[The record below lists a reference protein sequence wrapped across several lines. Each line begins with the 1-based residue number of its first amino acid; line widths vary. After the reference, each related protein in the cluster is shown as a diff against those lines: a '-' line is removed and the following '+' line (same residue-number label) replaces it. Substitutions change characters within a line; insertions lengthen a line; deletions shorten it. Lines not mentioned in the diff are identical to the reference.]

1 MSVKVIAQLNAFS
14 TEKTEYEFEPQS
26 VSAIIKK
33 IDTNN
38 VSNTGWR
45 VLFNDEIVTDFSR
58 VPADGTTVL
67 LKLVPTGDN
76 KETGNGM
83 KIGGGALA
91 ALGVIVGLTIGWTG
105 FGGVLAGSLIGSGV
119 GLLLGGVALYNM
131 DIPSL
136 KDRPSP
142 DQDPSI
148 RGSQNQLRQRGYIP
162 VLLGK
167 RRFYTDLAMTSYT
180 WVDPET
186 GSMYLYQLFCAGQK
200 DIVIDESTLKID
212 ETLLS
217 SYQSGDNIEYAI
229 SYGGS
234 VPPVFTKCVHEDQI
248 MGILRHSTEDG
259 TDASIIK
266 TTPECTELNVD
277 IFFLSGLGKYNDEG
291 KLKETSVTVK
301 AYYKKADEPDAAY
314 QLLGNFTETGNVI
327 TGEELKTKRYAI
339 TKTGL
344 VSSMYTVKITRETG
358 DSTDN
363 KVIDDVYVGSI
374 RAIKD
379 ELPVSARRCR
389 QLTLVALKIKA
400 TEKLNNVVQKLN
412 FIAQSKMP
420 VWDGI
425 HSGSSGWTQS
435 ELTSNPASA
444 AVYAMQTE
452 IAQQRLAS
460 SEIDWT
466 SFERLYT
473 WCNVHGYEC
482 NTYITDSMSISQLL
496 SAIGSTCRTEIL
508 RMNGKITA
516 LMDIERSSAVQ
527 LFTPRNSYNYSE
539 TIISADIPDALNI
552 GFEDKDSG
560 YAANEFYLYNTPSGN
575 KAEEPHTIQDVQ
587 LWGVTSS
594 EQARKLGMWKYAV
607 TRNRPFFHTWSCDVE
622 YLMCQ
627 KGDWV
632 KYAGDIALIGTTQC
646 RVAESLYHDG
656 QCIGIIVDE
665 LVHMSEGINV
675 IRYRQSD
682 GTLHLQEIIYSAE
695 DTKTLLFVSILPG
708 EEAPSPD
715 DLVTVGLQNFDTID
729 LIIADIKC
737 DGNLSAEITAVDYSP
752 AVFDVDNPDFV
763 LPDFDSKISSVPA
776 TVDNGI
782 ISPSEWNIFFTYHD
796 GLEEPD
802 TPKGDGT
809 TNGWHTTPSSE
820 SIWVSSKYAKN
831 IFSGQ
836 WSKPRTNI
844 GPKGEDGTDGK
855 DGKDGIS
862 LTNKGNWTASTSY
875 DVNDYVYYASNKTSY
890 VCKEKHTSGSTFDP
904 SKWTVLSA
912 QGQPGSSATQY
923 YIHYVYADD
932 TTGTNY
938 STNQTRK
945 YIGTYTDTTQADAAS
960 FAALPA
966 GVVWSQITGTDGK
979 DGEDGK
985 DGHTPT
991 VSVSKSGTTT
1001 TINID
1006 GKTSTINDGTNG
1018 ENGLTPNPNIQSGN
1032 RDGDGWS
1039 GFDYFWNGN
1048 FQKNNST
1055 TNENYIYSAPTEKF
1069 VSAGKTYTISFE
1081 AKQNGNL
1088 KDGATEVF
1096 YYGNDYSNTG
1106 YITSKTYRP
1115 TTEWQKFTHTFTITA
1130 GKVLVNQRI
1139 RFDNNGTKTTGQTA
1153 NLVIRN
1159 VKIEEGSVATP
1170 FCYSNRDNSEEG
1182 EYYTYNNIDKISA
1195 GTFKKTG
1202 GSNGTWDSQ
1211 IYSNKGYSKCSVS
1224 AKASQTNAWIMFG
1237 LNSDPKTDANYTSI
1251 DFAWYFVGNGTLQ
1264 IYENGNQVNVGSL
1277 TYTTSTVLRIDYDGT
1292 NVKYYK
1298 DNVLIRSYTRTSNT
1312 LLYLDTSFYS
1322 LNGILNSLSFSPI
1335 GSTGNTGA
1343 KGDSYSASLTM
1354 GKMSTGVWSLNVYK
1368 NGVLCTDD
1376 LYLNIK
1382 IFNSNT
1388 NAWTTSAYSG
1398 TKITTGTYSNNYGT
1412 EGLTAYN
1419 VKVCSDS
1426 GLTKVLCEAETHVGE
1441 KGETGSPGAPGSP
1454 GSPGT
1459 PGTSA
1464 IATTISTNTIYVKC
1478 DSNGNVMNAQSYTIN
1493 VNSRQGTSRVA
1504 QTITKPSN
1512 PTGVTITATNPTA
1525 NADGSIVFA
1534 FTNGSN
1540 LGNVSKNALTFTVG
1554 TATFVINIIKDGI
1567 AHGLGMKVNY
1577 SAFSTPNDAEIYF
1590 HGYDENGQPAD
1601 VNGWVMF
1608 KGEKVEI
1615 AKGMHVNPDTLIPW
1629 SADVFMVKRSTT
1641 IFNVW
1646 YDSTNTTWKYLASGG
1661 SSTANWS
1668 WQDTDIIFA
1677 RYKNSS
1683 ASEGAIPSGVIY
1695 NPALTK
1701 SEIFIQAFQIEANSI
1716 KAEKIDAT
1724 GLEVNQ
1730 LKSKNFNGSAGSE
1743 SGFYFNGTD
1752 SAVIVGGISVPAN
1765 TELHYGNAIYDSEYI
1780 KNSDYSSV
1788 VAFGKNA
1795 GYKTNVKG
1803 NYSASVTYE
1812 RRDVVISSGK
1822 YYASLVDNNRNH
1834 AITDTAYWMDM
1845 TDGLNAESVA
1855 IGWDSLCSNVSGK
1868 YNVAVG
1874 PKTLTV
1880 NSEGGENTAI
1890 GQVALYKNTT
1900 GNRNVA
1906 VGSNALVH
1914 NTSGTGNIGIGTG
1927 AGLNIT
1933 SGSDNIAIGNSVN
1946 VFRDYL
1952 SNQINIGNKIQYM
1965 EFYAYMTQ
1973 DEVFNALATM
1983 CNGAVA
1989 NKYVSAMGRVGDPE
2003 SGKNKTFDHLR
2014 FDSTSKLVLRNCNE
2028 TVYLTVNKGSNTGIG
2043 SRLQVMVLSWN

>member
-14 TEKTEYEFEPQS
+14 TEKTEYEFEPQP

-45 VLFNDEIVTDFSR
+45 VLFNDEIITDFSR
-58 VPADGTTVL
+58 VPTDGTTVL

-234 VPPVFTKCVHEDQI
+234 VPPFFKKCVHEDQI

-301 AYYKKADEPDAAY
+301 AYYKKADEPDASY
-314 QLLGNFTETGNVI
+314 QLLGSFTETGNVI

-344 VSSMYTVKITRETG
+344 VSSMYTVKITRETV

-389 QLTLVALKIKA
+389 QLTLLALKIKA

-560 YAANEFYLYNTPSGN
+560 YAANEFYVYNTPSGN

-607 TRNRPFFHTWSCDVE
+607 TRSRPFFHTWSCDVE

-646 RVAESLYHDG
+646 RVAESLYRDG

-695 DTKTLLFVSILPG
+695 DTKTLLFVSVLPG

-763 LPDFDSKISSVPA
+763 LPDFDNKISSVPA

-782 ISPSEWNIFFTYHD
+782 ISPSEWNIFLTYHD

-802 TPKGDGT
+802 TPEGDGT
-809 TNGWHTTPSSE
+809 TNGWHITPSSE

-831 IFSGQ
+831 IISGQ

-855 DGKDGIS
+855 DGKDGKDGIS
-862 LTNKGNWTASTSY
+862 LTNKGNWTARTSY

-890 VCKEKHTSGSTFDP
+890 VCKEKHTSGSTFDS

-960 FAALPA
+960 FEKLPQ

-985 DGHTPT
+985 DGTNGSDGNGISAINYYYA
-991 VSVSKSGTTT
+991 VTTT
-1001 TINID
+1001 NSAPSAD
-1006 GKTSTINDGTNG
+1006 SVTSTTIPTTFNETNRF
-1018 ENGLTPNPNIQSGN
+1018 L
-1032 RDGDGWS
+1032 W
-1039 GFDYFWNGN
+1039 
-1048 FQKNNST
+1048 QK
-1055 TNENYIYSAPTEKF
+1055 EVI
-1069 VSAGKTYTISFE
+1069 TYT
-1081 AKQNGNL
+1081 
-1088 KDGATEVF
+1088 
-1096 YYGNDYSNTG
+1096 
-1106 YITSKTYRP
+1106 
-1115 TTEWQKFTHTFTITA
+1115 
-1130 GKVLVNQRI
+1130 KVE
-1139 RFDNNGTKTTGQTA
+1139 TPKTT
-1153 NLVIRN
+1153 
-1159 VKIEEGSVATP
+1159 VA
-1170 FCYSNRDNSEEG
+1170 
-1182 EYYTYNNIDKISA
+1182 
-1195 GTFKKTG
+1195 
-1202 GSNGTWDSQ
+1202 
-1211 IYSNKGYSKCSVS
+1211 
-1224 AKASQTNAWIMFG
+1224 
-1237 LNSDPKTDANYTSI
+1237 
-1251 DFAWYFVGNGTLQ
+1251 
-1264 IYENGNQVNVGSL
+1264 
-1277 TYTTSTVLRIDYDGT
+1277 
-1292 NVKYYK
+1292 
-1298 DNVLIRSYTRTSNT
+1298 LI
-1312 LLYLDTSFYS
+1312 
-1322 LNGILNSLSFSPI
+1322 
-1335 GSTGNTGA
+1335 
-1343 KGDSYSASLTM
+1343 
-1354 GKMSTGVWSLNVYK
+1354 GVY
-1368 NGVLCTDD
+1368 
-1376 LYLNIK
+1376 
-1382 IFNSNT
+1382 
-1388 NAWTTSAYSG
+1388 
-1398 TKITTGTYSNNYGT
+1398 
-1412 EGLTAYN
+1412 
-1419 VKVCSDS
+1419 
-1426 GLTKVLCEAETHVGE
+1426 
-1441 KGETGSPGAPGSP
+1441 GETGSPTKDNLLKNSNFKDGVISGGWEKWSSPTSLEKASDTLFGQCAKCVFSATQWQGSQYFIDNVKAGATYTLSCYFWNNSGATLTIGVHNRNSSKGIISQVWLPSFTDGGATWVRKEITFTTPANTTNLLIMIGGNVASINNGKTAYWTNVKLEENTVATSWILHSTEMKGDKGDSGTSYVTLVTDDDLNTKLAKDTIYVSTVTAVCASLKNKPADMVAGEVRVEVKWCGGDAYIMQYLYARLQTTYQQFSRAVYNKTTFSAWTPMGENGEDGYTPIKGVDYDDGNGISSIEYTYAVTSTSAAPAASSVTSTIIPTTFNATNRYLWQKEVISYTKTSTPKTTVALIGVYGEKGNPGEPGSP
-1454 GSPGT
+1454 GA

-1464 IATTISTNTIYVKC
+1464 IATTISANTVYVKC
-1478 DSNGNVMNAQSYTIN
+1478 DSAGNVLNAQTYTIN

-1577 SAFSTPNDAEIYF
+1577 STFTTSNNAEIYF

-1615 AKGMHVNPDTLIPW
+1615 AKGMHVNPDTFIPW

-1646 YDSTNTTWKYLASGG
+1646 YDSTNTAWKYLASGG

-1716 KAEKIDAT
+1716 KAEKIDVDS
-1724 GLEVNQ
+1724 LNV
-1730 LKSKNFNGSAGSE
+1730 SKLSSPSFAYGI
-1743 SGFYFNGTD
+1743 GFAMNGTT
-1752 SAVIVGGISVPAN
+1752 SAITVNNQTVPAN
-1765 TELHYGNAIYDSEYI
+1765 TEIHYGNAIYMSDYI
-1780 KNSDYSSV
+1780 KTATNVYCTSLGYKSGTFGLYQGTYSSSV
-1788 VAFGKNA
+1788 NYKKSDIVIFNSSYFICKVDCKNVTPSNSSYWWFI
-1795 GYKTNVKG
+1795 GSDLNSNTSLG
-1803 NYSASVTYE
+1803 N
-1812 RRDVVISSGK
+1812 SS
-1822 YYASLVDNNRNH
+1822 L
-1834 AITDTAYWMDM
+1834 
-1845 TDGLNAESVA
+1845 
-1855 IGWDSLCSNVSGK
+1855 SNV
-1868 YNVAVG
+1868 
-1874 PKTLTV
+1874 L
-1880 NSEGGENTAI
+1880 GGSFNTAI
-1890 GQVALYKNTT
+1890 GFEALKVCSEGSNNTALGAYALNKLTT
-1900 GNRNVA
+1900 GNANSA
-1906 VGSNALVH
+1906 
-1914 NTSGTGNIGIGTG
+1914 IGIGSMISLTTG
-1927 AGLNIT
+1927 IANVGLGDFSLQKLTTGNYNVAIGKSSGTNLTTGRYNISIGCDATFPSDTLNRQFNIGNRLYYLEFSKNAKRGDVYYTLKSLLANYTTT
-1933 SGSDNIAIGNSVN
+1933 SGSQKGYSGCIGFYGRYALVG
-1946 VFRDYL
+1946 
-1952 SNQINIGNKIQYM
+1952 IGWYSSTTTTM
-1965 EFYAYMTQ
+1965 RFYTYN
-1973 DEVFNALATM
+1973 EV
-1983 CNGAVA
+1983 
-1989 NKYVSAMGRVGDPE
+1989 
-2003 SGKNKTFDHLR
+2003 
-2014 FDSTSKLVLRNCNE
+2014 SKLDITKAQADTNNTTIGEDLAILFVRNNE
-2028 TVYLTVNKGSNTGIG
+2028 TIAN
-2043 SRLQVMVLSWN
+2043 

>member
-14 TEKTEYEFEPQS
+14 TEKTEYEFEPQP

-167 RRFYTDLAMTSYT
+167 RRFYVDLAMTSYT

-301 AYYKKADEPDAAY
+301 AYYKKADEPDASY

-327 TGEELKTKRYAI
+327 TGKELKTKRYAI

-389 QLTLVALKIKA
+389 QLTLLALKIKA

-435 ELTSNPASA
+435 KLTSNPASA

-560 YAANEFYLYNTPSGN
+560 YAANEFYVYNTPSGN

-695 DTKTLLFVSILPG
+695 DTKTLLFDSVLPG
-708 EEAPSPD
+708 EDAPSPD

-752 AVFDVDNPDFV
+752 AVFDVDKPDFV
-763 LPDFDSKISSVPA
+763 LPDFDNKISSVPA

-855 DGKDGIS
+855 DGKDGENGKDGHTPTVSITKVDGATTITIDDES
-862 LTNKGNWTASTSY
+862 STI
-875 DVNDYVYYASNKTSY
+875 N
-890 VCKEKHTSGSTFDP
+890 
-904 SKWTVLSA
+904 
-912 QGQPGSSATQY
+912 
-923 YIHYVYADD
+923 
-932 TTGTNY
+932 
-938 STNQTRK
+938 
-945 YIGTYTDTTQADAAS
+945 
-960 FAALPA
+960 
-966 GVVWSQITGTDGK
+966 DGK

-985 DGHTPT
+985 DGTNGSDGNGISAINYYYAVT
-991 VSVSKSGTTT
+991 ETNSVPSADSVTST
-1001 TINID
+1001 TIPTTFD
-1006 GKTSTINDGTNG
+1006 ATNRF
-1018 ENGLTPNPNIQSGN
+1018 L
-1032 RDGDGWS
+1032 W
-1039 GFDYFWNGN
+1039 
-1048 FQKNNST
+1048 QK
-1055 TNENYIYSAPTEKF
+1055 EVI
-1069 VSAGKTYTISFE
+1069 TYT
-1081 AKQNGNL
+1081 K
-1088 KDGATEVF
+1088 
-1096 YYGNDYSNTG
+1096 
-1106 YITSKTYRP
+1106 
-1115 TTEWQKFTHTFTITA
+1115 
-1130 GKVLVNQRI
+1130 
-1139 RFDNNGTKTTGQTA
+1139 
-1153 NLVIRN
+1153 
-1159 VKIEEGSVATP
+1159 VATP
-1170 FCYSNRDNSEEG
+1170 KTTVALIGVYG
-1182 EYYTYNNIDKISA
+1182 EK
-1195 GTFKKTG
+1195 
-1202 GSNGTWDSQ
+1202 
-1211 IYSNKGYSKCSVS
+1211 
-1224 AKASQTNAWIMFG
+1224 
-1237 LNSDPKTDANYTSI
+1237 
-1251 DFAWYFVGNGTLQ
+1251 
-1264 IYENGNQVNVGSL
+1264 
-1277 TYTTSTVLRIDYDGT
+1277 
-1292 NVKYYK
+1292 
-1298 DNVLIRSYTRTSNT
+1298 
-1312 LLYLDTSFYS
+1312 
-1322 LNGILNSLSFSPI
+1322 
-1335 GSTGNTGA
+1335 GNTGA

-1368 NGVLCTDD
+1368 NGVLCTED

-1382 IFNSNT
+1382 VFNSNT

-1398 TKITTGTYSNNYGT
+1398 TKITTGSYSNNYGT

-1441 KGETGSPGAPGSP
+1441 NGEDGYTPIKGVDYDDGNGISSIEYTYAVTSTSAAPAASSVTSTTIPTTFNATNRYLWQKEVISYTKTSTPKTTVALIGVYGEKGNTGAKGDSAHWNMLPNSKFQNGTTGWTADSGTLTAVSNDATYGTYATFKASGTNKRIYHNCNNNLESGKTYVISYVARASVANATIYPSRALTDNASPQKLTTSWARYTQTITMTASSNTLSFVVGDTTTTFSITNIMVEEGTQSSDWTMTGDETKGAKGDPGSP
-1454 GSPGT
+1454 GSPGSPGA
-1459 PGTSA
+1459 PGTPA

-1577 SAFSTPNDAEIYF
+1577 STFTTSNNAEIYF

-1608 KGEKVEI
+1608 KGEKMEI

-1701 SEIFIQAFQIEANSI
+1701 SEIFIQSFQIEANSI
-1716 KAEKIDAT
+1716 KAEKIDVES
-1724 GLEVNQ
+1724 LNV
-1730 LKSKNFNGSAGSE
+1730 SKLSSPSFAYGI
-1743 SGFYFNGTD
+1743 GFAMNGTT
-1752 SAVIVGGISVPAN
+1752 SSITVNGRTVEAN
-1765 TELHYGNAIYDSEYI
+1765 TEYHYGNAIYMSDYI
-1780 KNSDYSSV
+1780 KTATNVYCTSLGYKSGTFGLYQGTYSSSV
-1788 VAFGKNA
+1788 NYKKSDIVIYNSSYFICKVDCKNVTPSNSSYWWFI
-1795 GYKTNVKG
+1795 GSDLNSNTSLG
-1803 NYSASVTYE
+1803 N
-1812 RRDVVISSGK
+1812 SS
-1822 YYASLVDNNRNH
+1822 L
-1834 AITDTAYWMDM
+1834 
-1845 TDGLNAESVA
+1845 
-1855 IGWDSLCSNVSGK
+1855 SNV
-1868 YNVAVG
+1868 
-1874 PKTLTV
+1874 L
-1880 NSEGGENTAI
+1880 GGSFNTAI
-1890 GQVALYKNTT
+1890 GFEALKVCSEGSNNTALGAYALNKLTT
-1900 GNRNVA
+1900 GNANSA
-1906 VGSNALVH
+1906 
-1914 NTSGTGNIGIGTG
+1914 IGIGSMLSLTTG
-1927 AGLNIT
+1927 IANVGLGDFSLQKLTTGNY
-1933 SGSDNIAIGNSVN
+1933 NVAIGKSSGTNLTTGRYNISIGCDAT
-1946 VFRDYL
+1946 FPSDTLDR
-1952 SNQINIGNKIQYM
+1952 QFNIGNRLYYL
-1965 EFYAYMTQ
+1965 EFSKNAKRGDVYYTLKSLMANYSTTTGSQKGYSGCIGFYGRYALVGVGWYSSTTTTMRFYTYN
-1973 DEVFNALATM
+1973 EV
-1983 CNGAVA
+1983 
-1989 NKYVSAMGRVGDPE
+1989 
-2003 SGKNKTFDHLR
+2003 
-2014 FDSTSKLVLRNCNE
+2014 SKLDITKAQADANNTTIGEDLAILFVRNNE
-2028 TVYLTVNKGSNTGIG
+2028 TIAN
-2043 SRLQVMVLSWN
+2043 